1 MRRSIEEIREQFHL
15 DLEELEEEMRKIRN
29 ESPYQ
34 ALVPLGLGAGFTLV
48 LIVVG
53 TLIMRHL

>member
-1 MRRSIEEIREQFHL
+1 MRRSIQEIREQFHL

-29 ESPYQ
+29 ESPWK
-34 ALVPLGLGAGFTLV
+34 ALVPLGLRAGITLV